1 MKLTKKK
8 EKEFL
13 EKIRTIK
20 ELEQQKKQ
28 AEESIDELKEEIKA
42 YMDKNKTSEFTVDV
56 FTVHYTETET
66 ERFDSKALRK
76 ADEELYRKYLKSG
89 TSKRFSIT

>member
-1 MKLTKKK
+1 MKISKKK
-8 EKEFL
+8 EKDFA

-28 AEESIDELKEEIKA
+28 AEAEIDELKNDIKA
-42 YMDKNKTSEFTVDV
+42 FMDKNHTTELIVDV

-66 ERFDSKALRK
+66 ERFDSKALK
-76 ADEELYRKYLKSG
+76 EADEELYRKYLKSG
-89 TSKRFSIT
+89 KFKRFSIT